1 MSFFRLTVLTLLFA
15 CLSSAAQCIPI
26 GEPAPDFTFTKT
38 WNAPAGKTKLSDY
51 RGEVVL
57 LECWATW
64 CGPCKQVI
72 PHMRQIR
79 DAYGPKGLKI
89 ISVSDEGAGT
99 IEPFIKNNNMDYPV
113 AQATG
118 VLGKFGRR
126 TIPSAWLID
135 ASGVVVWEGH
145 PGQLTGQTV
154 DAALSGAVTSG
165 PGSASQPAGSNWWV
179 WAIVMA
185 GLLFAGAMGWFVW
198 STRDKTPSHVQ
209 MMWQPPPQPPQPQG
223 PPPGQQPGTYG
234 APPPPQQ
241 PNMPPPAGGQR
252 QGYLNAPD
260 TPQTLG
266 YNAPP
271 PVQQYGQQPD
281 VGGGNA
287 YGSGTAFG
295 SGTEF
300 HEPNKDAPFLGGSP
314 EPEGDQFPP
323 FDTNQNRPGN
333 PYR

>member
-1 MSFFRLTVLTLLFA
+1 MRFSRLTVLTLLFV
-15 CLSSAAQCIPI
+15 CLSSAAHSIPI
-26 GEPAPDFTFTKT
+26 GQPAPDFSFSKT
-38 WNAPAGKTKLSDY
+38 WNAPGGKTKLSDY
-51 RGEVVL
+51 RGSVVL

-79 DAYGPKGLKI
+79 DSYGPKGLQI

-113 AQATG
+113 AQARG
-118 VLGKFGRR
+118 VLGKYGRR

-135 ASGVVVWEGH
+135 ASGIVVWEGH
-145 PGQLTGQTV
+145 PGQLTGQSI
-154 DAALSGAVTSG
+154 DAALSGAAVTSS
-165 PGSASQPAGSNWWV
+165 PGSASQGAESNWWV
-179 WAIVMA
+179 WAIVLP

-198 STRDKTPSHVQ
+198 STRDKTPKHVQ
-209 MMWQPPPQPPQPQG
+209 MMWQQPPGPPQPQG
-223 PPPGQQPGTYG
+223 PAPGQPPGPYG
-234 APPPPQQ
+234 APPPQQ
-241 PNMPPPAGGQR
+241 PNMPPPAGGQ
-252 QGYLNAPD
+252 QGYLNAPNA
-260 TPQTLG
+260 PQTLG

-287 YGSGTAFG
+287 YGAGTAFG

-300 HEPNKDAPFLGGSP
+300 HEPKKDAPFLGGNP
-314 EPEGDQFPP
+314 EPEGEQFPP